1 MARRSLEERR
11 WTRDYLRSFGA
22 PVEQGRSLERLA
34 AYFRV
39 RQSAEPGVPG
49 LDDRAWAD
57 LTMDAVFTWL
67 DRTASHVGG
76 QVLYD
81 RLRRPAQSQA
91 RVEELD
97 RAAEFFTADARAR
110 EAIAVELLRLRGW
123 HASFLCDLIWGGL
136 PGPHPW
142 QWAFPV
148 LAVLPLAFVAWA
160 LVWPRALLFALA
172 ALVVNY
178 VVKIRVRPALQPY
191 IPAMRA
197 LPGFIGVAQAL
208 GARHDEGLAGPQ
220 QRLREHHGALRFLR
234 GAVRWIAGEGARDI
248 PALGVVADLVVS
260 AQEYV
265 NIALLLDVNAF
276 YFAVERIRA
285 HRAALADVFSAV
297 GEIDMALAVASVRKG
312 RGGAWARPDFT
323 AAARSV
329 EGRGLVHPLV
339 PRCVP
344 NDLVT
349 GGHGWLVTGSN
360 MSGKSTFLRTVGVNT
375 ILAQALGTCL
385 GTAWRAPRLAVRTC
399 IGRGDNILEGKS
411 YYLAEAEA
419 VRDLLAAAA
428 TGVPHLF
435 ILDELFRGT
444 NTVERIAAARAVLE
458 ALDDGPHVV
467 LVATHDIELIRW
479 LGTRYQPM
487 HFREQVADGELSF
500 DYLLKPGPSSTRN
513 AIALLRHLGYPEGVV
528 RTAEATVLEEE
539 EPGGPQQQ
547 RLPGRE

>member
-1 MARRSLEERR
+1 
-11 WTRDYLRSFGA
+11 
-22 PVEQGRSLERLA
+22 
-34 AYFRV
+34 
-39 RQSAEPGVPG
+39 
-49 LDDRAWAD
+49 
-57 LTMDAVFTWL
+57 
-67 DRTASHVGG
+67 
-76 QVLYD
+76 
-81 RLRRPAQSQA
+81 
-91 RVEELD
+91 
-97 RAAEFFTADARAR
+97 
-110 EAIAVELLRLRGW
+110 
-123 HASFLCDLIWGGL
+123 
-136 PGPHPW
+136 
-142 QWAFPV
+142 
-148 LAVLPLAFVAWA
+148 
-160 LVWPRALLFALA
+160 
-172 ALVVNY
+172 
-178 VVKIRVRPALQPY
+178 
-191 IPAMRA
+191 
-197 LPGFIGVAQAL
+197 
-208 GARHDEGLAGPQ
+208 
-220 QRLREHHGALRFLR
+220 
-234 GAVRWIAGEGARDI
+234 
-248 PALGVVADLVVS
+248 
-260 AQEYV
+260 
-265 NIALLLDVNAF
+265 
-276 YFAVERIRA
+276 
-285 HRAALADVFSAV
+285 
-297 GEIDMALAVASVRKG
+297 
-312 RGGAWARPDFT
+312 
-323 AAARSV
+323 
-329 EGRGLVHPLV
+329 VHPLV